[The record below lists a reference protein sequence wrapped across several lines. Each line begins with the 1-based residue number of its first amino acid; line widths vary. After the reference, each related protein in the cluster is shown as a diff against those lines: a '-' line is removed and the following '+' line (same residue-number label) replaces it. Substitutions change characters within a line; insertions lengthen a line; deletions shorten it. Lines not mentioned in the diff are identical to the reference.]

1 MTSNEKKE
9 LVRKQIINANSS
21 ILDLKMGCEVQ
32 LKGYDDHI
40 YTIVANCGVCHKH
53 KKCDGN
59 KDNCDVDDGFHLISQ
74 GGIYD
79 DYGFLQ
85 KDAFP
90 EDILKIIGRP
100 IQLQDVLITTA
111 HSIETPREITGFQ
124 IGERFKEYDSKL
136 WQIVCKWDWE
146 KDDFDH
152 QSEETIVFLWS
163 LLCE

>member
-90 EDILKIIGRP
+90 KDILKIIGRP
-100 IQLQDVLITTA
+100 IQLQDVLIA
-111 HSIETPREITGFQ
+111 IGKRGETYSLDIHEDGFY
-124 IGERFKEYDSKL
+124 IICEGKGFL
-136 WQIVCKWDWE
+136 WNPLQ
-146 KDDFDH
+146 DFDH
-152 QSEETIVFLWS
+152 QSEATIDFLYE